1 MLRSAPTAPPSLE
14 PQLPAPDAQVQAAL
28 NALTLELVDSLF
40 HDARNPLNAIA
51 IHLEVLTEKMRGTE
65 AAAKAESNLRAIRDQ
80 VTRVDAVLK
89 SFSEFLVSKKRG
101 EATLRFSDL
110 VGKSLEVLGYEFR
123 SKGILLRSSI
133 EPNLSIKV
141 EERSCAGLLV
151 LWPLFRAIRRAQ
163 PSSQVEVKV
172 KAENTRVEFTVID
185 FAPGTE
191 GDPEDTGAID
201 AVCRQ
206 NGGSLNIGGRVCSL
220 SLPLLQ
226 LS

>member
-1 MLRSAPTAPPSLE
+1 MLRSTPTPPPSLE
-14 PQLPAPDAQVQAAL
+14 PQLQAPDAQVQAAL
-28 NALTLELVDSLF
+28 NGLALKLVDSLF

-65 AAAKAESNLRAIRDQ
+65 AAPKAENNLRAIRDQ

-110 VGKSLEVLGYEFR
+110 VGQSLEVLGYEFR
-123 SKGILLRSSI
+123 RKSILLRSSI
-133 EPNLSIKV
+133 EPNLSIRA
-141 EERSCAGLLV
+141 EDRSCAGLLV
-151 LWPLFRAIRRAQ
+151 LWPLFRAIRRAP
-163 PSSQVEVKV
+163 PSSLVEVKV
-172 KAENTRVEFTVID
+172 EAANTMVEFTVID
-185 FAPGTE
+185 FGPGAE
-191 GDPEDTGAID
+191 GGLEDTGAID

-206 NGGSLNIGGRVCSL
+206 NGGSLNVCGRVCSL